1 MSNNG
6 ATASVK
12 AADDKQMQ
20 EHIKNLKQYGMIIAL
35 VLIYGIFAVMS
46 DYKNVAPMNVNN
58 LIMQNSYV
66 IVLALGMLLCC
77 LTGNVDLSVGSV
89 VAFTGAIA
97 AIMIVDYH
105 LAIPLAILAAL
116 AIGVLV
122 GIWQGFFISV
132 LGVSPFIVSLA
143 NMLVFRG
150 LALVGLNGQTKGPL
164 PQEFTQIGA
173 GYLPQV
179 FTTIGGTK
187 IELLALTAGIILSAF
202 LIVMEI
208 RSRRNKRKN
217 GFIVPSV
224 GVSIFKTLV
233 CIGIVN
239 FFTIKLAM
247 YMGLPLVLL
256 IVLILVILYSFVTS
270 RTVPG
275 RQIYAVGGNRKAAAL
290 SGIKVNRVMF
300 WIYTNMGLLAGLAGV
315 ILAARNASAT
325 PKAGDMFE
333 MDAIAACYIGGTAVA
348 GGVGT
353 VTGAVVGALI
363 MGVLNNGMSLLGWS
377 VDVQRVVK
385 GLVLLAAVAIDL
397 YFKNKKNS

>member
-1 MSNNG
+1 MTG
-6 ATASVK
+6 EGTAK
-12 AADDKQMQ
+12 TAKLDDKQMK
-20 EHIKNLKQYGMIIAL
+20 EHVKQLKQYGMIIAL
-35 VLIYGIFAVMS
+35 VLIYAIFAFLS
-46 DYKNVAPMNVNN
+46 DFKNVAPMNVNN

-89 VAFTGAIA
+89 VAFAGAIA
-97 AIMIVDYH
+97 AIMVVDYH
-105 LAIPLAILAAL
+105 MAIPVAFLAAL
-116 AIGVLV
+116 LIGALV
-122 GIWQGFFISV
+122 GVWQGFFISV

-150 LALVGLNGQTKGPL
+150 LALVVLQGQTKGPL
-164 PQEFTQIGA
+164 PPEFTILGA
-173 GYLPQV
+173 GYLPQF

-187 IELLALTAGIILSAF
+187 IELLALFAGIALSVF
-202 LIVMEI
+202 IVLMEL
-208 RSRRNKRKN
+208 RSRSNKKKH
-217 GFIVPSV
+217 GFILPSV
-224 GVSIFKTLV
+224 PATIFKLVVSIA
-233 CIGIVN
+233 IVN
-239 FFTIKLAM
+239 FFTVKLAM
-247 YMGLPLVLL
+247 YMGLPMVLL
-256 IVLILVILYSFVTS
+256 IVLVLMILYSFITNN
-270 RTVPG
+270 TVPG

-290 SGIKVNRVMF
+290 SGIKVDRVMF
-300 WIYTNMGLLAGLAGV
+300 WIYTNMGILAGLAGI
-315 ILAARNASAT
+315 ILSARNASAT

-385 GLVLLAAVAIDL
+385 GLVLLAAVAVDL
-397 YFKNKKNS
+397 YFKKKKNG